1 MKPILTLKHFSSPE
15 KGKSEAVRPGFSQ
28 ATGDLLTLLDADLI
42 MPPEPLGR
50 FYSAYCEGHADFIN
64 GSRLVYPTIDWL
76 QFPSQ
81 KERSRQR

>member
-1 MKPILTLKHFSSPE
+1 MYGAYFNIKAFQQSE

-42 MPPEPLGR
+42 RPPELLGR

-64 GSRLVYPTIDWL
+64 GSRLVYPTID
-76 QFPSQ
+76 
-81 KERSRQR
+81 